1 MAILNANRVRY
12 DADAPD
18 TIPSASNSIDK
29 PIIRNEFSKNA
40 GNYDA
45 VAVVQRRIADRL
57 IETVLEA
64 QGDIEANGAFQ
75 VLDAGA
81 GTGYVGRMLS
91 QQLTGIMQKPLA
103 EQPKVESPKV
113 EKHNSTIIPFTAN
126 VTAHVATKPSTALI
140 APKVTALDLSSEML
154 AVAKKQGGYDAY
166 IAGDI
171 EALPCKDKT
180 FDLVV
185 SSLAI
190 QWCHDITQALKELH
204 RVTKSGGRI
213 SIATIIEGTLREL
226 ESAFK
231 TVDNEQHILAF
242 LTEEKL
248 KAEVMAL
255 GGCLTI
261 YEEIVTFDSLKSLFK
276 SLKHI
281 GATSLPNRRKG
292 LLGRSSIAKLEQ
304 YFASIGGYQLTYVV
318 ALIDIPKHR

>member
-18 TIPSASNSIDK
+18 TIPSASNSVDK

-57 IETVLEA
+57 IETVLEV
-64 QGDIEANGAFQ
+64 QGDIDANGTFQ

-81 GTGYVGRMLS
+81 GTGYVGRTLS
-91 QQLTGIMQKPLA
+91 QQLTAIMQKSLV
-103 EQPKVESPKV
+103 EQSKVETSPEV
-113 EKHNSTIIPFTAN
+113 EKHNSTIIPF
-126 VTAHVATKPSTALI
+126 TALI
-140 APKVTALDLSSEML
+140 APKVTALDLSPEML
-154 AVAKKQGGYDAY
+154 EVAKTQGGYDAY

-171 EALPCKDKT
+171 EALPCEDKT

-248 KAEVMAL
+248 KAEVTAL
-255 GGCLTI
+255 GGSLTI

-292 LLGRSSIAKLEQ
+292 LLGRSSIAKLEE

>member
-18 TIPSASNSIDK
+18 TIPSASNSVDK

-64 QGDIEANGAFQ
+64 QGDIDANGTFQ

-81 GTGYVGRMLS
+81 GTGYVGRTLS
-91 QQLTGIMQKPLA
+91 QQLTAIMQKSLV
-103 EQPKVESPKV
+103 EQSKVETSPEV
-113 EKHNSTIIPFTAN
+113 EKHNSTIIPFTAL
-126 VTAHVATKPSTALI
+126 V
-140 APKVTALDLSSEML
+140 APKVTALDLSPEML
-154 AVAKKQGGYDAY
+154 EVAKKQGGYDAY

-171 EALPCKDKT
+171 EALPREDKT

-190 QWCHDITQALKELH
+190 EWCHDITQALKELH

-213 SIATIIEGTLREL
+213 SIATIIEGTLRER

-248 KAEVMAL
+248 KAEVMAQ
-255 GGCLTI
+255 GGSLTI

-318 ALIDIPKHR
+318 ALIDIPKRC

>member
-1 MAILNANRVRY
+1 MAILNANSVRY

-18 TIPSASNSIDK
+18 TIPSASNSVDK

-64 QGDIEANGAFQ
+64 QGDIDANGTFQ

-81 GTGYVGRMLS
+81 GTGYVGRTLS
-91 QQLTGIMQKPLA
+91 QQLTAIMQKSLV
-103 EQPKVESPKV
+103 EQPKVESSEV
-113 EKHNSTIIPFTAN
+113 EKHNSTIIPF
-126 VTAHVATKPSTALI
+126 TALI
-140 APKVTALDLSSEML
+140 APKVTALDLSPEML
-154 AVAKKQGGYDAY
+154 QVAKKQGGYDAY

-171 EALPCKDKT
+171 EALPCEDKT

-213 SIATIIEGTLREL
+213 SIATIIAGTLREL

-248 KAEVMAL
+248 KAEVTAL
-255 GGCLTI
+255 GGSLTI

-292 LLGRSSIAKLEQ
+292 LLGRSSIAKLEE

-318 ALIDIPKHR
+318 ALIDIPKCR

>member
-18 TIPSASNSIDK
+18 TIPSASNSVDK

-64 QGDIEANGAFQ
+64 QGDIDANGTFQ

-81 GTGYVGRMLS
+81 GTGYVGRTLS
-91 QQLTGIMQKPLA
+91 RQLTVIMQKSLV
-103 EQPKVESPKV
+103 EQPKVETSPEV
-113 EKHNSTIIPFTAN
+113 EKHNSTIIPFTAL
-126 VTAHVATKPSTALI
+126 V
-140 APKVTALDLSSEML
+140 APKVTALDLSPEML
-154 AVAKKQGGYDAY
+154 EVAKTQGGYDAY

-248 KAEVMAL
+248 KAEVTAL
-255 GGCLTI
+255 GGSLTI

-304 YFASIGGYQLTYVV
+304 YFASICGYQLTYVV
-318 ALIDIPKHR
+318 ALIDIPKRR

>member
-1 MAILNANRVRY
+1 MAILNANSVRY

-18 TIPSASNSIDK
+18 TIPSASNSVDK

-57 IETVLEA
+57 IETVLEV
-64 QGDIEANGAFQ
+64 QGDIDANGTFQ

-81 GTGYVGRMLS
+81 GTGYVGRTLS
-91 QQLTGIMQKPLA
+91 QQLTAIMQKSLV
-103 EQPKVESPKV
+103 EQSKVETSPEV
-113 EKHNSTIIPFTAN
+113 EKHNSTIIPFTAL
-126 VTAHVATKPSTALI
+126 V
-140 APKVTALDLSSEML
+140 APKVTALDLSPEML
-154 AVAKKQGGYDAY
+154 EVAKKQGGYDAY

-171 EALPCKDKT
+171 EALPCEDKT

-213 SIATIIEGTLREL
+213 SIATIIAGTLREL

-248 KAEVMAL
+248 KAEVTAL
-255 GGCLTI
+255 GGSLTI

-318 ALIDIPKHR
+318 ALIDIPKRG

>member
-18 TIPSASNSIDK
+18 TIPSASNSVDK

-64 QGDIEANGAFQ
+64 QGDIDANGTFQ

-81 GTGYVGRMLS
+81 GTGYVGRTLS
-91 QQLTGIMQKPLA
+91 QQLTAIMQKSLV
-103 EQPKVESPKV
+103 EQPKVESPEV
-113 EKHNSTIIPFTAN
+113 EKHNSTIIPFTAL
-126 VTAHVATKPSTALI
+126 V
-140 APKVTALDLSSEML
+140 APKVTALDLSPEML
-154 AVAKKQGGYDAY
+154 EVAKKQGGYDAY

-171 EALPCKDKT
+171 EALPCEDKT

-190 QWCHDITQALKELH
+190 QWCHDITQALEELH
-204 RVTKSGGRI
+204 RVTKSSGRI

-248 KAEVMAL
+248 KAEVTAL
-255 GGCLTI
+255 GGSLTI

-304 YFASIGGYQLTYVV
+304 YFTSIGGYQLTYVV
-318 ALIDIPKHR
+318 ALIDIPKRR

>member
-18 TIPSASNSIDK
+18 TIPSASNSVDK

-64 QGDIEANGAFQ
+64 QGDIDANGTFQ

-81 GTGYVGRMLS
+81 GTGYVGRTLS
-91 QQLTGIMQKPLA
+91 QQLTAIMQKSLV
-103 EQPKVESPKV
+103 EQSKVETSPEV
-113 EKHNSTIIPFTAN
+113 EKHNSTIIPFTAL
-126 VTAHVATKPSTALI
+126 V
-140 APKVTALDLSSEML
+140 APKVTALDLSPEML
-154 AVAKKQGGYDAY
+154 EVAKKQGGYDAY

-171 EALPCKDKT
+171 EALPCEDKT

-213 SIATIIEGTLREL
+213 SIATIIAGTLREL

-248 KAEVMAL
+248 KAEVTAL
-255 GGCLTI
+255 GGSLTI

-318 ALIDIPKHR
+318 ALIDIPKRR

>member
-1 MAILNANRVRY
+1 MAILNANSVRY

-18 TIPSASNSIDK
+18 TIPSASNSVDK

-57 IETVLEA
+57 IETVLEV
-64 QGDIEANGAFQ
+64 QGDIDANGTFQ

-81 GTGYVGRMLS
+81 GTGYVGRTLS
-91 QQLTGIMQKPLA
+91 QQLTAIMQKSLV
-103 EQPKVESPKV
+103 EQSKVETSPEV
-113 EKHNSTIIPFTAN
+113 EKHNSTIIPFTAL
-126 VTAHVATKPSTALI
+126 V
-140 APKVTALDLSSEML
+140 APKVTALDLSPEML
-154 AVAKKQGGYDAY
+154 EVAKTQGGYDAY

-171 EALPCKDKT
+171 EALPCEDKT

-213 SIATIIEGTLREL
+213 SIATIIAGTLREL

-248 KAEVMAL
+248 KAEVTAL
-255 GGCLTI
+255 GGSLTI

-292 LLGRSSIAKLEQ
+292 LLGRSSIAKLEE

-318 ALIDIPKHR
+318 ALIDIPKRR

>member
-18 TIPSASNSIDK
+18 TIPSASNSVDK

-45 VAVVQRRIADRL
+45 VAVVQRRIADQL
-57 IETVLEA
+57 IEMVLETK
-64 QGDIEANGAFQ
+64 GDINANGTLQ

-81 GTGYVGRMLS
+81 GTGYVGRTLS
-91 QQLTGIMQKPLA
+91 QQLTAIMQKSLV
-103 EQPKVESPKV
+103 EQPKVESPEV
-113 EKHNSTIIPFTAN
+113 EKHNSTIIPFTAL
-126 VTAHVATKPSTALI
+126 V
-140 APKVTALDLSSEML
+140 APKVTALDLSPEML
-154 AVAKKQGGYDAY
+154 EVAKTQGGYDAY

-171 EALPCKDKT
+171 EALPCEDKT

-190 QWCHDITQALKELH
+190 QWCHDITQALEELH
-204 RVTKSGGRI
+204 RVTKSSGRI

-242 LTEEKL
+242 LTDEKL
-248 KAEVMAL
+248 KAEVTAL
-255 GGCLTI
+255 GGSLTI

-304 YFASIGGYQLTYVV
+304 YFTSIGGYQLTYVV
-318 ALIDIPKHR
+318 ALIDIPKRR

>member
-18 TIPSASNSIDK
+18 TIPSASNSVDK

-57 IETVLEA
+57 IETVLEV
-64 QGDIEANGAFQ
+64 QGDIDANGTFQ

-81 GTGYVGRMLS
+81 GTGYVGRTLS
-91 QQLTGIMQKPLA
+91 QQLTAIMQKSLV
-103 EQPKVESPKV
+103 EQSKAPEV
-113 EKHNSTIIPFTAN
+113 EKHNSTIIPFTAL
-126 VTAHVATKPSTALI
+126 V
-140 APKVTALDLSSEML
+140 APKVTALDLSPEML
-154 AVAKKQGGYDAY
+154 AVAKTQGGYDAY

-171 EALPCKDKT
+171 EALPCKDKI

-304 YFASIGGYQLTYVV
+304 YFTSIGGYQLTYVV
-318 ALIDIPKHR
+318 ALIDIPKRR

>member
-1 MAILNANRVRY
+1 MAILNANSVRY

-18 TIPSASNSIDK
+18 TIPSASNSVDK

-57 IETVLEA
+57 IETVLEV
-64 QGDIEANGAFQ
+64 QGDIDANGTFQ

-81 GTGYVGRMLS
+81 GTGYVGRTLS
-91 QQLTGIMQKPLA
+91 QQLTAIMQKSLV
-103 EQPKVESPKV
+103 EQSKVETSPEV
-113 EKHNSTIIPFTAN
+113 EKHNSTIIPFTAP
-126 VTAHVATKPSTALI
+126 VTTKPSTALI
-140 APKVTALDLSSEML
+140 APKVTALDLSPEML
-154 AVAKKQGGYDAY
+154 EVAKTQGGYDAY

-171 EALPCKDKT
+171 EALPCEDKT

-231 TVDNEQHILAF
+231 TIDNEQHILAF

-248 KAEVMAL
+248 KAEVTAL
-255 GGCLTI
+255 GGSLTI

-318 ALIDIPKHR
+318 ALIDIPKRC

>member
-18 TIPSASNSIDK
+18 TIPSASNSVDK

-57 IETVLEA
+57 IETVLEV
-64 QGDIEANGAFQ
+64 QRDIDANGTFQ

-81 GTGYVGRMLS
+81 GTGYVGRTLS
-91 QQLTGIMQKPLA
+91 QQLTAIMQKSLV
-103 EQPKVESPKV
+103 EQSKVETSPEV
-113 EKHNSTIIPFTAN
+113 EKHNSTIIPFTAL
-126 VTAHVATKPSTALI
+126 V
-140 APKVTALDLSSEML
+140 APKVTALDLSPEML
-154 AVAKKQGGYDAY
+154 EVAKKQGGYDAY

-171 EALPCKDKT
+171 EALPCEDKT

-213 SIATIIEGTLREL
+213 SIATIIAGTLREL

-248 KAEVMAL
+248 KAEVMAQ
-255 GGCLTI
+255 GGSLTI

-292 LLGRSSIAKLEQ
+292 LLGRSSIAKLEE

-318 ALIDIPKHR
+318 ALIDIPKRG

>member
-18 TIPSASNSIDK
+18 TIPSASNSVDK

-64 QGDIEANGAFQ
+64 QGDIDANGTFQ

-81 GTGYVGRMLS
+81 GTGYVGRTLS
-91 QQLTGIMQKPLA
+91 RQLTVIMQKSLV
-103 EQPKVESPKV
+103 EQPKVETSPEV
-113 EKHNSTIIPFTAN
+113 EKHNSTIIPFTAL
-126 VTAHVATKPSTALI
+126 V
-140 APKVTALDLSSEML
+140 APKVTALDLSPEML
-154 AVAKKQGGYDAY
+154 EVAKTQGGYDAY

-248 KAEVMAL
+248 KAEVTAL
-255 GGCLTI
+255 GGSLTI

-318 ALIDIPKHR
+318 ALIDIPKRR